1 MKTEIRRSKK
11 KAEMKVR
18 QRWKLEA
25 KKKPEMKGSKKAE
38 MNGRQR
44 QKLKEVRQRQK

>member
-25 KKKPEMKGSKKAE
+25 KKKPEM
-38 MNGRQR
+38 NGRQR